1 VARDQSDQRDK
12 IIAELRQQSARRLAE
27 INGLKAAKD
36 RLENDL
42 RTGDLAKQDLAQQ
55 RSEPA
60 IRKGKCLHRVPAD
73 RLRKGI

>member
-1 VARDQSDQRDK
+1 MARDQSDQRDK

-42 RTGDLAKQDLAQQ
+42 RAGDTTKQELAQ
-55 RSEPA
+55 
-60 IRKGKCLHRVPAD
+60 
-73 RLRKGI
+73 